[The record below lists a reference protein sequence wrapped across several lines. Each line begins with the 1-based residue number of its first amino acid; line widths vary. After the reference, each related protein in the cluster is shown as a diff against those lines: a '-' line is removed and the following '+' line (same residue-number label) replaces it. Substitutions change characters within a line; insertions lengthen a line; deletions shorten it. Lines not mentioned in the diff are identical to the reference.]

1 MEYTASSGKNILQR
15 NEVISLFL
23 SHISPSSFFIL
34 SIYTF
39 TIILKTVQEKVEHK
53 SIKWNMRLLKTVLYI
68 SINGRPEK
76 TILKRRIY

>member
-15 NEVISLFL
+15 NEVISLLL
-23 SHISPSSFFIL
+23 SHIFPSSFFTL

-39 TIILKTVQEKVEHK
+39 TIILKTVQEKVEQK

-76 TILKRRIY
+76 KY